1 MNTRIPALSPA
12 QPRSAD
18 STQRT
23 QPGSGKQQPLGQ
35 RLWPRLALSRWA
47 AVALAAFLGLYAN
60 ARADSTVVEW
70 GDPNSW
76 NTDVPPDLTN
86 VVAVAA
92 GGGHSLALKDD
103 GTIVAWGDNGVPSG
117 LSNVM
122 AVAAGRNHSFALIG
136 GSPLQGRLGNSFVSG
151 DRFHLTIAGLAG
163 TQYQYILEQSTDLQ
177 HWTPTQTN
185 TLPGGGRQWVVPTGT
200 NHQFFRTRTINAPP
214 P

>member
-86 VVAVAA
+86 V
-92 GGGHSLALKDD
+92 
-103 GTIVAWGDNGVPSG
+103 
-117 LSNVM
+117 M
-122 AVAAGRNHSFALIG
+122 AVAAGRNHSLALIG

-185 TLPGGGRQWVVPTGT
+185 TLPGGGRQWVVPSGT